1 MCIKHR
7 HAVCLQ
13 THPNTADQLYE
24 RRARQR
30 IQIGLARSMES
41 ERFAVATRAGPLH
54 IPLQRIFI

>member
-1 MCIKHR
+1 MCVQCT

-13 THPNTADQLYE
+13 THPNAADRLYE

-30 IQIGLARSMES
+30 MQIGFAQSMKPEHFIAAARP
-41 ERFAVATRAGPLH
+41 GPLH